1 MVASCAC
8 KRLTRNGEAARAAPA
23 LTVVSSRRREIDP
36 LVIFLAMMSS
46 PGYYIWLLLR
56 RPRSNSSQRRQD
68 KLRRQRNLGND
79 RAERLQRVSQRIVF
93 RAGRTRLTG
102 LARAQS
108 TQFRL

>member
-8 KRLTRNGEAARAAPA
+8 KRLTRNGEAARAPA
-23 LTVVSSRRREIDP
+23 LTVVSSLRREIDP

-68 KLRRQRNLGND
+68 KLRRQRNLVND
-79 RAERLQRVSQRIVF
+79 RAERLQRVVHRIGDG
-93 RAGRTRLTG
+93 RGRTRRTR
-102 LARAQS
+102 LAPPLS
-108 TQFRL
+108 P